1 MPRSRAGPG
10 PCPHGSCLPGR
21 WTSRQSGLVRAG
33 GLQGEHCSR
42 QQLLKGLFVVK
53 GLATGS
59 CQARGTDSSAFVP
72 ACCPCPDPRGQQE
85 RGPYL
90 WEAGELLPWVGPRAG
105 MGVVCVTRQGPS
117 SALLTDLA
125 WKQSPDLARLA
136 MGTIWR
142 MKWLVVALMVRIG

>member
-1 MPRSRAGPG
+1 M
-10 PCPHGSCLPGR
+10 
-21 WTSRQSGLVRAG
+21 
-33 GLQGEHCSR
+33 
-42 QQLLKGLFVVK
+42 
-53 GLATGS
+53 
-59 CQARGTDSSAFVP
+59 
-72 ACCPCPDPRGQQE
+72 
-85 RGPYL
+85 
-90 WEAGELLPWVGPRAG
+90 PWVGPRAG